1 MMKKHDDNKML
12 KTLREIVSIGGN
24 KQCFDCGQKG
34 VTYVNMTIGSFVC
47 TTCSGILRGLTP
59 PHRVKSISMAT
70 FLADEVDFV
79 RCHGN
84 DECAKT
90 WLGLWD
96 SKRVI
101 KQDHREFMVDKY
113 ERKRYY
119 LEPASPLKSI
129 TTSLANNQ
137 QSQHQPLSSSTS
149 NLTSKIIQTP
159 ADNLAALKAI
169 TLTPPTSN
177 NRQHRTHHLHNNNNG
192 SLTNNN
198 HHNTTNTNTL
208 SDNQMNNNFTN
219 GDDGFVADFGAAKVY
234 NNSKMTNGNGV
245 DPFANFADFENNK
258 IYNAAGLPMSTSS
271 LSNNSLNSSGGTFN
285 SNSSLNS
292 TPSVDRYAALKDLD
306 EQFRDQQLQQLQQQ
320 QQQQQNY
327 QNWTIPEQTQNNN
340 NNFMTNGFGSPL
352 QNNGFTNGF
361 YYNSNMTNGNIMQAS
376 PFGVTKAAFGNP
388 FMAGGGTANS
398 NNPFL

>member
-1 MMKKHDDNKML
+1 MFK
-12 KTLREIVSIGGN
+12 
-24 KQCFDCGQKG
+24 
-34 VTYVNMTIGSFVC
+34 SF
-47 TTCSGILRGLTP
+47 
-59 PHRVKSISMAT
+59 H
-70 FLADEVDFV
+70 F
-79 RCHGN
+79 
-84 DECAKT
+84 
-90 WLGLWD
+90 
-96 SKRVI
+96 
-101 KQDHREFMVDKY
+101 
-113 ERKRYY
+113 RYY

-198 HHNTTNTNTL
+198 HHNTTNTNSNCIKFQQQFTSDDDDSSNNNNNNNTNNFFNQTTTNHLNHKLNNNTTNNNSININNNSNSNAINSNGTTAIANGRTAAAINRKNNDINNKMNMSFGGAL

-258 IYNAAGLPMSTSS
+258 IYNAAGKQISRFYVVTST
-271 LSNNSLNSSGGTFN
+271 
-285 SNSSLNS
+285 
-292 TPSVDRYAALKDLD
+292 LK
-306 EQFRDQQLQQLQQQ
+306 
-320 QQQQQNY
+320 
-327 QNWTIPEQTQNNN
+327 
-340 NNFMTNGFGSPL
+340 
-352 QNNGFTNGF
+352 
-361 YYNSNMTNGNIMQAS
+361 
-376 PFGVTKAAFGNP
+376 AFK
-388 FMAGGGTANS
+388 
-398 NNPFL
+398 LVL